1 MNKKDFWLILI
12 GLMLGVGVL
21 MKENYGFTLS
31 ASGEGVGWNITA
43 ILSYLWGAWA
53 VHKMIRIYLSSRGKA
68 SLAKT
73 NDKPITQEKGPLITH
88 RKLFGLLILPALLII
103 TLLGCA
109 IIVLIRS
116 NPPLNNTQANVKPGD
131 TQILA
136 RDAAESAL
144 DTFDRDGIR
153 FSYPKDLEITY
164 GDLASESNISI
175 IRKGLG
181 LYTEKCNEIFSDG
194 GIVIKPGDELWQ
206 IGSKQEDKLKILKN
220 EGLNGS
226 NVDSLIEID
235 SIDCYTHSEHVY
247 KIEPWSDGDT
257 NGVIRYQYRGSDCCS
272 IDNFTAE
279 LTAVNK
285 YNEIITIVF
294 RYNFAGYNKSDYT
307 PGPYKGAESQV
318 RAFLI
323 SGIQPSIPWL
333 SHIKTAQDEINK
345 IVKTVEID

>member
-31 ASGEGVGWNITA
+31 AGGEGVGWNITA

-53 VHKMIRIYLSSRGKA
+53 VYKMVRIYLTSRNKSA
-68 SLAKT
+68 LSVIE
-73 NDKPITQEKGPLITH
+73 DKPKTEKKSKPTSFRMILGFLAIFT
-88 RKLFGLLILPALLII
+88 LLVF
-103 TLLGCA
+103 TLLGYA
-109 IIVLIRS
+109 ILVFKDTGSLPS
-116 NPPLNNTQANVKPGD
+116 STPKNVGSE
-131 TQILA
+131 
-136 RDAAESAL
+136 DASKLEV
-144 DTFDRDGIR
+144 FDRDGIH
-153 FSYPKDLEITY
+153 FSYPKGLDVTY
-164 GDLASESNISI
+164 GNFTFQSNIDV

-181 LYTEKCNEIFSDG
+181 LYSRECNRMFSDREIG
-194 GIVIKPGDELWQ
+194 PGDELWL
-206 IGSKQEDKLKILKN
+206 IGSKQEDRLKTLKN

-235 SIDCYTHSEHVY
+235 PIDCYTSRYSEISEHVY

-257 NGVIRYQYRGSDCCS
+257 NGLIRYQYRGSDCCS
-272 IDNFTAE
+272 IENFTAE

-307 PGPYKGAESQV
+307 PGPHKGAESQV
-318 RAFLI
+318 RAFLV

-345 IVKTVEID
+345 IVKTVVID

>member
-53 VHKMIRIYLSSRGKA
+53 VYKMVRIYLTSRGKA
-68 SLAKT
+68 PLAKT
-73 NDKPITQEKGPLITH
+73 NDKPITQQKGPLITH
-88 RKLFGLLILPALLII
+88 RKLFGFLILPALLIT

-116 NPPLNNTQANVKPGD
+116 NPPLNNTQANVKPEG

-144 DTFDRDGIR
+144 DIFDRDGIR
-153 FSYPKDLEITY
+153 FSYPKDLDVTY
-164 GDLASESNISI
+164 GDFTFESNIDV
-175 IRKGLG
+175 IREGLD
-181 LYTEKCNEIFSDG
+181 LYANKCDKMFSNR
-194 GIVIKPGDELWQ
+194 GIEPGDEWWL
-206 IGSKQEDKLKILKN
+206 IGSKQKDRLKVLKN
-220 EGLNGS
+220 EGLDGS
-226 NVDSLIEID
+226 NVESLTELDTIN
-235 SIDCYTHSEHVY
+235 CYTSSEDVY
-247 KIEPWSDGDT
+247 KVKPWSDGDT
-257 NGVIRYQYRGSDCCS
+257 NGLIRYQYRGDDCCS
-272 IDNFTAE
+272 IENFTTE